1 MEREAAIMSELRI
14 YEESGKP
21 VATYH
26 DFEDIRAQLE
36 KIGVQFERWE
46 ASRHI
51 DAHATQDE
59 VIEAYRTSVNRLM
72 NQYGFKSVDVI
83 NMQPDHPQREAL
95 RQKFLSEHTHDEF
108 EVRFFVD
115 GEALFC
121 IRENGRV
128 HGVLC
133 CKGDLISVPA
143 MMRHW
148 FDMSAEPL
156 FKCIRLFT
164 TPEGW
169 VANYT
174 GDKIADRFPHLEE
187 PHYHL
192 PQAA

>member
-1 MEREAAIMSELRI
+1 MSELRI

-21 VATYH
+21 VATYQGY
-26 DFEDIRAQLE
+26 EEIRAHLQ

-46 ASRHI
+46 ANQTV

-59 VIEAYRTSVNRLM
+59 VIEAYRTSINRLM

-83 NMQPDHPQREAL
+83 SMQPDNPQKGAL

-115 GEALFC
+115 GEALFY
-121 IRENGRV
+121 IREGGRV

-143 MMRHW
+143 MTRHW
-148 FDMSAEPL
+148 FDMGAAPQ
-156 FKCIRLFT
+156 FKSIRLFT

-174 GDKIADRFPHLEE
+174 GDKIADGFPRLEE

-192 PQAA
+192 QQAA